1 MSNRQTPLESF
12 DVKDLADRSWAVH
25 DDRLVK
31 LYLVLGAPP
40 SVRVEVKTRSKTRPV
55 AKNYQPP
62 CAATTKPC

>member
-1 MSNRQTPLESF
+1 MRF
-12 DVKDLADRSWAVH
+12 
-25 DDRLVK
+25 VK

-55 AKNYQPP
+55 VKSYPLP